1 MDAFLPLVMTASTPK
16 ATNIV
21 WHEASVDRAARADKR
36 GHRSAILW
44 FTGLSGSGKSTLA
57 NAVNAALFER
67 GIATYVLDGD
77 NVRHGLCK
85 DLGFSDADREENI
98 RRIGEVAKLFLDA
111 GVIVL
116 TAFVSPFQADRDKA
130 RDLVEEGDFFEI
142 FCAADLD
149 VCESRDPKGLYAK
162 ARSGAIKEF
171 TGISSPYEAP
181 DTPELKID
189 TGAQELVESVE
200 VVIKAL
206 QDKGVIPAA

>member
-1 MDAFLPLVMTASTPK
+1 MDAFLPLVMSASTPK

-67 GIATYVLDGD
+67 GLGTYVLDGD

-116 TAFVSPFQADRDKA
+116 TAFVSPFRADRDKA
-130 RDLVEEGDFFEI
+130 RDLVEAGDFFEI

-189 TGAQELVESVE
+189 TGAQELAESVD

-206 QDKGVIPAA
+206 QDKGVIPTA

>member
-1 MDAFLPLVMTASTPK
+1 MSAFLPLVMTASTPK

-67 GIATYVLDGD
+67 GLSTYVLDGD
-77 NVRHGLCK
+77 NVRNGLCK

-116 TAFVSPFQADRDKA
+116 TAFVSPFRADRDKA
-130 RDLVEEGDFFEI
+130 RDLVEAGDFFEI

-189 TGAQELVESVE
+189 TGAQDLAESVN